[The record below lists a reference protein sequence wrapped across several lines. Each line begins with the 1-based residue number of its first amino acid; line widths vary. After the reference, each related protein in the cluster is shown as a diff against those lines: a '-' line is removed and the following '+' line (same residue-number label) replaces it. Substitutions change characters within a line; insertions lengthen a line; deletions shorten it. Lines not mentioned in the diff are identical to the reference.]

1 MTIPGDESAT
11 GSITRLIHNLQRGDV
26 AILEQLLQRIYSHPF
41 YRGAMER
48 AEGHLGRIARQSIS
62 GEDVLQESLAEL
74 YKRARRGKLET
85 VDCRERLF
93 GLLELIICWKARDHR
108 RSAERPSNSPG
119 RPLTQDTGA
128 ENSENSAASMLA
140 GVGDSAAVDPADMA
154 TAADVLRRLLQEV
167 EQKFGQ
173 YPWVAPTVQ
182 RLLEGWTVSE
192 IAVACDRTETEIRNL
207 IETLRRVLKDIY
219 RDDWEHL
226 KRRFGKK

>member
-1 MTIPGDESAT
+1 
-11 GSITRLIHNLQRGDV
+11 
-26 AILEQLLQRIYSHPF
+26 
-41 YRGAMER
+41 
-48 AEGHLGRIARQSIS
+48 
-62 GEDVLQESLAEL
+62 
-74 YKRARRGKLET
+74 
-85 VDCRERLF
+85 
-93 GLLELIICWKARDHR
+93 
-108 RSAERPSNSPG
+108 
-119 RPLTQDTGA
+119 
-128 ENSENSAASMLA
+128 MLA

-182 RLLEGWTVSE
+182 RLLEGWTVGE

-219 RDDWEHL
+219 REDWEYL